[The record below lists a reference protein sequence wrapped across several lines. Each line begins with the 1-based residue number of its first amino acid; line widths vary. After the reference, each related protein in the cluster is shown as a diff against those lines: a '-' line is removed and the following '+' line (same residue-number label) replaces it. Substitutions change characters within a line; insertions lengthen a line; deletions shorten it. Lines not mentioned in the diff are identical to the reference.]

1 MILFTVS
8 FLFTKLADL
17 RLYKIPLLFSF
28 LFLLLSFAFS
38 APFFFFLFCLTITAM
53 GGLSGLFKLQQFA
66 SFTRIGFKTIK

>member
-38 APFFFFLFCLTITAM
+38 APFFFFFSFLSNDHGHGGFIWLVQASTIC
-53 GGLSGLFKLQQFA
+53 
-66 SFTRIGFKTIK
+66 IIY